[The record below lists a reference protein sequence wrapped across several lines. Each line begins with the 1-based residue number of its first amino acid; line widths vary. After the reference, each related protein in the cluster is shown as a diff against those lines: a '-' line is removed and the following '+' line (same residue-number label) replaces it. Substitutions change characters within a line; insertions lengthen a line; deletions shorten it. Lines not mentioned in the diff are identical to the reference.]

1 MEFLIIFGILGIMC
15 LPFMLMFL
23 ICGIDAKHKIGGAV
37 FVLVFWFLFAG
48 AMYGQEQG
56 NNERWN
62 GGYCPCGSR
71 WELVAVDRSRNGT
84 EHKYYCC
91 GDCYKEIEIIH

>member
-1 MEFLIIFGILGIMC
+1 MEFLIIFGILGFMGV
-15 LPFMLMFL
+15 PFMLMFL
-23 ICGIDAKHKIGGAV
+23 ICGVDAKHKIGGTI
-37 FVLVFWFLFAG
+37 FVLIFWFLVAG

-62 GGYCPCGSR
+62 DGNCPCGTR
-71 WELVAVDRSRNGT
+71 WELVAVDRSRHGT

-91 GDCYKEIEIIH
+91 PDCYKEIEIIH

>member
-1 MEFLIIFGILGIMC
+1 MEFLIVFGVLGIMG

-23 ICGIDAKHKIGGAV
+23 ICGVDAKHKIGGAV
-37 FVLVFWFLFAG
+37 FVLAFWLLTAG
-48 AMYGQEQG
+48 ALYGQEQG

-62 GGYCPCGSR
+62 GGNCPCGTR

-91 GDCYKEIEIIH
+91 PDCYKEIEIIH